1 VDGNHWGIGIYN
13 PKCDKFLAGM
23 AGVPGK
29 EAADG
34 STSYIAPVKKE
45 ILYKNCVYDYEYY
58 VIIGTLQ
65 DIRARIYELHSGSN

>member
-1 VDGNHWGIGIYN
+1 MGIYN
-13 PKCDKFLAGM
+13 PMCDNFLAGM
-23 AGVPGK
+23 AGKPEG

-45 ILYKNCVYDYEYY
+45 ILRKNCVYEYEYY

-65 DIRARIYELHSGSN
+65 QIRTRIYELHSGSN